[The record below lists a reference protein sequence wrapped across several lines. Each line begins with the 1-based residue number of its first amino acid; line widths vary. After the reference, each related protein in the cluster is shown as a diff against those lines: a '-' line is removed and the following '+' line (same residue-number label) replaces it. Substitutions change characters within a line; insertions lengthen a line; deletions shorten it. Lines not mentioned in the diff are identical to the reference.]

1 MVLTDDITYGVTG
14 TALGAVGTGLLVTEI
29 QAIVSICVTV
39 ASFLIGVLIPVIIK
53 IVKKIKDAKADGVIT
68 KEEKQE
74 IISEIK
80 EGAET
85 IKDGVKQVS
94 DKVQKKENNK

>member
-1 MVLTDDITYGVTG
+1 MLSEDVACGVTG
-14 TALGAVGTGLLVTEI
+14 TALGAVGTGLSVNEI

-53 IVKKIKDAKADGVIT
+53 IVKKIKKAKEDGVIT
-68 KEEKQE
+68 AEEKKE

-94 DKVQKKENNK
+94 DKVQKKE